1 VSPKTVDR
9 ESKQQ
14 HIVHAAMLVFAR
26 SGVHQAKMAD
36 IAAEAGIGKGTIY
49 EYFRSKDEIFAAA
62 FVLFQQQIDAESE
75 GRLDGQQDPEDK
87 LRAMVEA
94 FISMMTHDDSVIEI
108 MLEFWAE
115 GIRQRHEALDLK
127 PMYCKYRAY
136 LAACV
141 EEGIESGVFRPVDS
155 HLVASHLLAALDGF
169 ALQWFVDRQC
179 FSLQQAGEQLM
190 GPVLAGIKA

>member
-1 VSPKTVDR
+1 
-9 ESKQQ
+9 
-14 HIVHAAMLVFAR
+14 MLVFAR
-26 SGVHQAKMAD
+26 TGVHQAKMAD

-62 FVLFQQQIDAESE
+62 FSLFQQQIDAESE
-75 GRLDGQQDPEDK
+75 RRLQVLQEPADK

-115 GIRQRHEALDLK
+115 GIRQRHEALDLR
-127 PMYCKYRAY
+127 PMYRKYRAY

-141 EEGIESGVFRPVDS
+141 EEGIESGVFRSVDS
-155 HLVASHLLAALDGF
+155 GLVASHLLAALDGF

-179 FSLQQAGEQLM
+179 FSLEQAGQQLLET
-190 GPVLAGIKA
+190 VLSGIEA